1 MYFNPSWSHAQSAFA
16 VALFL
21 WYWDRTR
28 DTRAP
33 VQWLALGAFAGLMI
47 DVYLPNGVF
56 LLVPM
61 IESLLAHWARW
72 KESNAVL
79 QKQLFLGEAVF
90 LVSIWMTLL
99 PTLVT
104 RKVVF
109 GGFFRIGA
117 YSTLPWNWAAPHW
130 RQVLFSSDHGALSW
144 TPILAL
150 AIIGLIETS
159 RTARTTA
166 MYLAASAVAFYYV
179 ISSYP
184 FWDGMASFGNRF
196 FISLTSIFIFG
207 LALFFE
213 RCSKYFR
220 DNGRAFVAGVGLVA
234 VLAAWNAG
242 FIFQWGEHL
251 IPVRG
256 EISFREMIHNQFF
269 VVPRDVAGHLQA
281 YLFKRKDEMRK
292 IEERD
297 MEEMRNEQIN
307 STAP

>member
-1 MYFNPSWSHAQSAFA
+1 
-16 VALFL
+16 
-21 WYWDRTR
+21 
-28 DTRAP
+28 
-33 VQWLALGAFAGLMI
+33 MI

-79 QKQLFLGEAVF
+79 QKKLFLGEAVF
-90 LVSIWMTLL
+90 LFSIWMTLL